1 MKETYFEAEI
11 EIIRFEAEDV
21 IATSRN
27 PGLDED
33 EMTPMPVGMDL

>member
-1 MKETYFEAEI
+1 MKETYFETEI

-21 IATSRN
+21 IATSRD

-33 EMTPMPVGMDL
+33 EMTPMPVGMNQ